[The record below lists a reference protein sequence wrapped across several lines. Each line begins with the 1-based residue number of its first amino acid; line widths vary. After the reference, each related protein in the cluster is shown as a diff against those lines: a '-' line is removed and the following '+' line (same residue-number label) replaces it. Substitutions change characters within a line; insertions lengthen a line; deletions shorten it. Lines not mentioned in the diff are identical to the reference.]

1 MINFPSVQLI
11 KILSVVAVI
20 GGAYMYFKY
29 SQDRIEELNREITTY
44 QFASKVANE
53 TIDEL
58 NENNKKQKIML
69 NKLQVK
75 LKDSEIDN
83 DRLKKMLRKHD
94 LTKLSLKKPGMIE
107 KRINDATKQI
117 FSDITNITTD

>member
-44 QFASKVANE
+44 QFASKVANK

-58 NENNKKQKIML
+58 NENNKKQKFML

>member
-1 MINFPSVQLI
+1 MINFPNTQLL
-11 KILSVVAVI
+11 KILAII
-20 GGAYMYFKY
+20 GIIAGAYMYFKY
-29 SQDRIEELNREITTY
+29 SQGRIEELNREITAY
-44 QFASKVANE
+44 QVASKVANE

-58 NENNKKQKIML
+58 NENNRKQKILL

-83 DRLKKMLRKHD
+83 DRLKKLLRKHD